1 MQFLEIYCRSKH
13 LVNMRHFCL
22 IFHWG
27 SCGCLNLATNCLTFD
42 EKAAIC
48 RNHKCCRWQMSIKQT
63 AMPTLIDNTWHE
75 NDFSYFTSGMIV
87 QVFTAFVQAK
97 LFEEQVV
104 TRQLLSSCLSRSP
117 SKSLCR
123 TCLHFSKKHLQ
134 KIYTIL
140 NITRGTN
147 WF

>member
-1 MQFLEIYCRSKH
+1 
-13 LVNMRHFCL
+13 
-22 IFHWG
+22 
-27 SCGCLNLATNCLTFD
+27 
-42 EKAAIC
+42 
-48 RNHKCCRWQMSIKQT
+48 
-63 AMPTLIDNTWHE
+63 MPTLIDNTWHE

-147 WF
+147 WFWILSCLINCKFTPFYYVKIGHLPWLNIRPPSGAACIATLPRIALST